1 MTTPNALVSMI
12 MAMNPTFR
20 TRNDRVA
27 FAVHAFM
34 VANGFKLEAVGD
46 NADKASSAESIRSSE
61 RVAEFDTWNASADA
75 YTFLYN
81 PDPWQQGVIEKPML
95 LKIVSLGD
103 QLLLNWVTLHSAQ
116 HEPQQLELEA
126 SHYITSKSGL
136 PACYQNIDDL
146 VGKLRSTTH
155 PAEQSAGLK
164 PREAASAKG
173 QLNNAASMRQEA
185 EPDYGAADDEFP
197 KESRRIAQPPSG
209 ILGSHDAVPP
219 GFQPPGYGGLQESFP
234 GGMGRTGGMH
244 MGPDDPLFAG
254 RSGMGRSGRPGLNPP
269 GARYDPIGPPGMPGF
284 NPDDFQRRLGQIHP
298 DMAQPGPGRGAD
310 WDSMFG

>member
-34 VANGFKLEAVGD
+34 VANGFKLEAVGE

-81 PDPWQQGVIEKPML
+81 PDPWQQG
-95 LKIVSLGD
+95 D
-103 QLLLNWVTLHSAQ
+103 
-116 HEPQQLELEA
+116 
-126 SHYITSKSGL
+126 L

-146 VGKLRSTTH
+146 VDKLHNTTNA
-155 PAEQSAGLK
+155 AEQSAQSLK
-164 PREAASAKG
+164 PQEAASAKG
-173 QLNNAASMRQEA
+173 QLNNAASTRQEPG
-185 EPDYGAADDEFP
+185 PDYGAADDEFP
-197 KESRRIAQPPSG
+197 QESRRITQPPSG
-209 ILGSHDAVPP
+209 FLGSHDAVPP
-219 GFQPPGYGGLQESFP
+219 GFQPPGYGGLQEPFP

-284 NPDDFQRRLGQIHP
+284 NP
-298 DMAQPGPGRGAD
+298 A
-310 WDSMFG
+310 

>member
-1 MTTPNALVSMI
+1 MRCRKSRRKRQPGNLKPSASWAQASERSSDSIASYSGGPSWHSLNMTTPNALVSMI

-197 KESRRIAQPPSG
+197 KGTCTEHTWS
-209 ILGSHDAVPP
+209 L
-219 GFQPPGYGGLQESFP
+219 
-234 GGMGRTGGMH
+234 
-244 MGPDDPLFAG
+244 
-254 RSGMGRSGRPGLNPP
+254 
-269 GARYDPIGPPGMPGF
+269 
-284 NPDDFQRRLGQIHP
+284 RLLTKK
-298 DMAQPGPGRGAD
+298 
-310 WDSMFG
+310 